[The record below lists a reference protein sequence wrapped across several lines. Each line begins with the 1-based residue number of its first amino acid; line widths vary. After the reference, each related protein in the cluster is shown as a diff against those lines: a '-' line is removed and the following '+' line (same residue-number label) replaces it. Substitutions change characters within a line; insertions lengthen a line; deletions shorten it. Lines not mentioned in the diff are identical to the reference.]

1 MYQEIH
7 SRIYCWFQKG
17 YWSMCYGKQGEFVLW
32 KKSGILGYQILEY
45 LAMINTSIMAPSTC
59 ISISSLF
66 KKYASTRS
74 IFKSFSPVHTTEK
87 AETMEIRE
95 HPFRSMRHARS
106 IWCMTSTYLKISI
119 FVCPHV
125 NEEPAFSKTLLWRV
139 FLKRCV
145 FGDCFHWIRVDGL
158 GQTGDKNPHFQTKT
172 DMCVDA
178 WGYVLQQW
186 IGFNWHATVI
196 CLKCLDNIVNWI
208 LTSQSGLKL
217 SDTN

>member
-1 MYQEIH
+1 MANRVNLYCGKRLVSWDTKSWNILQWSIH
-7 SRIYCWFQKG
+7 LLWPHPHASG
-17 YWSMCYGKQGEFVLW
+17 YPPFSKNMHPHV
-32 KKSGILGYQILEY
+32 
-45 LAMINTSIMAPSTC
+45 
-59 ISISSLF
+59 
-66 KKYASTRS
+66 RS

-106 IWCMTSTYLKISI
+106 IWCMTSTYLKTSI

-125 NEEPAFSKTLLWRV
+125 NEKPAFSKTLLWRV

-145 FGDCFHWIRVDGL
+145 FGDCFQWIRVDGL
-158 GQTGDKNPHFQTKT
+158 GQTGDKNPHFQTKM